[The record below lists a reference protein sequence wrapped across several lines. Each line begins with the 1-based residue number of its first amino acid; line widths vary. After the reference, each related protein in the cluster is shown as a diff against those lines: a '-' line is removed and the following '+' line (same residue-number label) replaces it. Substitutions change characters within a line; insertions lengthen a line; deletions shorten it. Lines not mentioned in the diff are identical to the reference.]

1 MKKINKEDI
10 QYVLA
15 VVGVSIFATAI
26 LMFAVAQ
33 L

>member
-1 MKKINKEDI
+1 MKKIDKEDL
-10 QYVLA
+10 QCVLA

-26 LMFAVAQ
+26 LIFAVAQ